1 MNRHRDRHLDRR
13 GEVRVAGTGL
23 RARVR
28 PGYRLVIIDLSRSG
42 ALVEARRPLRPGAY
56 VDLHLE
62 SEGRAGMVA
71 ARVVRCAVTAIDSDS
86 GVTYRA
92 ALCFNE
98 RCDWVREAL
107 TPGGYGFPSEAA
119 VAAVPSA
126 GAGDELPLAR
136 DETTRTAAK
145 GPK

>member
-13 GEVRVAGTGL
+13 RELRVAGTGL

-28 PGYRLVIIDLSRSG
+28 PGYRLVIIDVSGSG
-42 ALVEARRPLRPGAY
+42 ALVEARRPLRPGAH

-62 SEGRAGMVA
+62 SEVRAGLVA
-71 ARVVRCAVTAIDSDS
+71 ARVVRCAVAAIDSDI

-98 RCDWVREAL
+98 SCDWVREAL
-107 TPGGYGFPSEAA
+107 TPGGYGLPAEGTAA
-119 VAAVPSA
+119 RVEP
-126 GAGDELPLAR
+126 GASGDPLPLTRAEAMR
-136 DETTRTAAK
+136 TTTK
-145 GPK
+145 VLK